1 MHLSID
7 QLTSIY
13 INSYIYM
20 NITGHPS
27 KFGYIEV
34 FFLYIHQLCNSV
46 VGMARKV
53 FVWKRGGPAAQKRLP
68 APILRLPM

>member
-1 MHLSID
+1 
-7 QLTSIY
+7 
-13 INSYIYM
+13 M
-20 NITGHPS
+20 NIIGHPS